1 MRGVPSSIFI
11 MDLKNRNAATRARID
26 AAGTVYQKPGMLN
39 VSIKD
44 SFDTVLGA
52 DFYINLY

>member
-1 MRGVPSSIFI
+1 

-44 SFDTVLGA
+44 SFDTVFGA
-52 DFYINLY
+52 DFYINLYGKWRNRKK